1 VIIEKLLKVAL
12 LGASWV
18 MYLMIALSVFSIGA
32 MVERWWFFARRN
44 RDVDALEEELLKLLE
59 QGDRAGAQ
67 VLLDKAKPRSFEA
80 EILAPALRYLDAG
93 VDAFADCVEGELIKV
108 RQEMERGSTLLGTLG
123 NNAPFIG
130 LLGTVIGVIIAF
142 QRLGSSQA
150 ASSMNAVMGGIAEAL
165 VSTAVGLF
173 VALPAVV
180 AYNIIQKKIGD
191 IESNT
196 QAIEKQV
203 SAFMKANPRSGS
215 LAAVASSEA
224 SDPVD
229 SVDYQNPHRA
239 LSVVDG
245 HG

>member
-12 LGASWV
+12 LGSAWV

-32 MVERWWFFARRN
+32 MVERWWFFAKRSA
-44 RDVDALEEELLKLLE
+44 DADAIEEELLKFLELGDHDGARQLLE
-59 QGDRAGAQ
+59 
-67 VLLDKAKPRSFEA
+67 KAKPRSFEA
-80 EILAPALRYLDAG
+80 EALGPALRYLSAG
-93 VDAFADCVEGELIKV
+93 PEAFSDCVEGELIKV
-108 RQEMERGSTLLGTLG
+108 RQELERGSNLLGTLG

-142 QRLGSSQA
+142 QRLGQSQGA
-150 ASSMNAVMGGIAEAL
+150 NSMNAVMGGIAEAL

-180 AYNIIQKKIGD
+180 AYNLIQKKIGD

-196 QAIEKQV
+196 TSIEKQV
-203 SAFMKANPRSGS
+203 TAFLKANPRPASLVS
-215 LAAVASSEA
+215 LARPESAE
-224 SDPVD
+224 
-229 SVDYQNPHRA
+229 YTNPHHP
-239 LSVVDG
+239 LSVVVDG